1 MHIPEESIVDDK
13 FEDEMW
19 IEEELK
25 FSEELVMSKE
35 EGVAISF
42 GAKSLF
48 ETLSAF
54 FSQKIGHAHIKKTN
68 CFILLN

>member
-35 EGVAISF
+35 EDIAISF
-42 GAKSLF
+42 GAKSVFVRL
-48 ETLSAF
+48 TSF
-54 FSQKIGHAHIKKTN
+54 FSQEISNAHIKKTN